1 MADDDR
7 KDDTKEDSGNK
18 KTPVAEAARARTTS
32 TRRAAQKP
40 AKSEADAKTEAGA
53 RSAQDE
59 DQAAADA
66 ANAGTETGP
75 EAGGKL
81 SGSTA
86 VLAAVFILVILV
98 VALIAWPGGRAYV
111 AGLFSGPEEA
121 QRAELAKRL
130 GALEAALQ
138 RIETDIAAL
147 KAAGSERAALD
158 KRVTALESRPGAE
171 KFGEKLE
178 QSEKR
183 LAGLAAKIEALDAR
197 MAKTEAAQ
205 TTGTVALMALAGAL
219 RTGAPFAGLS
229 ARVTAE
235 AGGQGEISAALT
247 PLAPFAEAGVPT
259 VVALMARLESLEVPA
274 GKAPP
279 SQAGP
284 LKEDSGADAAK
295 PAGFWDKVKSNVM
308 KLGRVRKSPDKPAT
322 APAAATVR
330 AATAEAL
337 VRGDLIAAAEAAKV
351 LPGDA
356 AGNWRRDLEA
366 RIKANAAARAL
377 DLVIAARLGPAK
389 GQR

>member
-7 KDDTKEDSGNK
+7 KDDTKDDSENK

-32 TRRAAQKP
+32 TRRAAQNP
-40 AKSEADAKTEAGA
+40 ASDKADAKPKAESGTEAK
-53 RSAQDE
+53 
-59 DQAAADA
+59 
-66 ANAGTETGP
+66 P
-75 EAGGKL
+75 EAGLKL
-81 SGSTA
+81 PASTA
-86 VLAAVFILVILV
+86 ALAVVFVLVILAV
-98 VALIAWPGGRAYV
+98 ILIAWPGGRAYV
-111 AGLFSGPEEA
+111 AGLFSGPEDAE
-121 QRAELAKRL
+121 RAELAKRL
-130 GALEAALQ
+130 GALEASLR
-138 RIETDIAAL
+138 RIETDMAAL
-147 KAAGSERAALD
+147 KAAGAARAALD

-171 KFGEKLE
+171 QFGGKLD

-183 LAGLAAKIEALDAR
+183 LAGLAAKIKALDAR

-205 TTGTVALMALAGAL
+205 NTGTVALMALAGAL

-235 AGGQGEISAALT
+235 AGGQGEIVAALK

-274 GKAPP
+274 GKAPQP
-279 SQAGP
+279 QAGP
-284 LKEDSGADAAK
+284 LKEGSGADAAK
-295 PAGFWDKVKSNVM
+295 PAGFWDKVKANVM
-308 KLGRVRKSPDKPAT
+308 KLGRVRKSPEKPTT
-322 APAAATVR
+322 AHAAATVR

-337 VRGDLIAAAEAAKV
+337 VRGDLIAAAEAAKA

-356 AGNWRRDLEA
+356 AANWRRDLEA
-366 RIKANAAARAL
+366 RIKAKAAARAL